1 MIFALFV
8 SFFSGSNSI
17 TSLIPAFLG
26 IPIII
31 FSALSIAIPSR
42 RKIFMHIAVLFGL
55 VTALG
60 GLDFVRSFPT
70 IFSNL
75 WADVSKLT
83 LLITGTIYVILCVKS
98 FIFAR
103 KNQ

>member
-1 MIFALFV
+1 
-8 SFFSGSNSI
+8 
-17 TSLIPAFLG
+17 
-26 IPIII
+26 
-31 FSALSIAIPSR
+31 
-42 RKIFMHIAVLFGL
+42 MHIAVLFGL

>member
-31 FSALSIAIPSR
+31 FSALSIAIPSK
-42 RKIFMHIAVLFGL
+42 RKIFMHIAVLVGL
-55 VTALG
+55 ITALG
-60 GLDFVRSFPT
+60 GLDVVRSFPT